1 MPTVVKMPQLGE
13 SVIEGTVAR
22 WLKAPGD
29 PVTKLEPLLEITTD
43 KIDTEIPAP
52 ADGTLLEILVP
63 EGETVRAG
71 ASLAYI
77 GEPNGEHEIQDT
89 GYGKRETEVESAADG
104 KSQNQPTSP
113 HSERRGAV
121 QAPHSERPAGRG
133 FVSPVVGRIA
143 AEHGID
149 LDQVEGTGLHGR
161 VTKKDVLAFVAQR
174 SRMVDASEIGEI
186 GEIGRPAQIPPISP
200 ISQSPA
206 AAEEATPAPAEL
218 APDEVLEPLS
228 AIRRAIAAHMVQS
241 KQSSPHVTTV
251 FEVDMTAV
259 VRHREEHKRSFAD
272 RGIKLTFTPY
282 FVAATAAALR
292 QAPQV
297 NSRFSDRGIVLNR
310 RIHIGVAVALNDGLI
325 VPVIRDA
332 DEKNLPGLARAVNEL
347 AERARSGRLG
357 PDDVKGGTFTI
368 TNHGVSGSLI
378 GTPIIN
384 QPQSGI
390 LGIGAIVKRPVVRST
405 QQRSERSTQQRNE
418 RSTQQRSE
426 RSSSRSLLP
435 SADDAIVI
443 RPMCY
448 LSFTFDHRVLDGAQA
463 DAFLTVVRDRL
474 ENWENAEH

>member
-13 SVIEGTVAR
+13 SVVEGTVAR

-29 PVTKLEPLLEITTD
+29 SVTKLEPLLEITTD

-52 ADGTLLEILVP
+52 ADGTLLEVLVP

-71 ASLAYI
+71 TPLAYI
-77 GEPNGEHEIQDT
+77 GEPNA
-89 GYGKRETEVESAADG
+89 GYGRRSLEFGSPRARRNTESELDG
-104 KSQNQPTSP
+104 DSQHPSQISP
-113 HSERRGAV
+113 
-121 QAPHSERPAGRG
+121 SERPAGRG

-161 VTKKDVLAFVAQR
+161 ITKKDVLAFVAQR
-174 SRMVDASEIGEI
+174 SRAAAASEMEEIRGIEEI
-186 GEIGRPAQIPPISP
+186 GKTERQAPIAPIPS
-200 ISQSPA
+200 ISQAPA
-206 AAEEATPAPAEL
+206 RIEGAAEAPGEL
-218 APDEVLEPLS
+218 SPDEVLQPLS
-228 AIRRAIAAHMVQS
+228 AMRRAIAQHMVQS
-241 KQSSPHVTTV
+241 KQTSPHVTTV

-259 VRHREEHKRSFAD
+259 VHHREAQKAAFAEK
-272 RGIKLTFTPY
+272 GIKLTFTPY
-282 FVAATAAALR
+282 FVAATAAAIR
-292 QAPQV
+292 QVPQV
-297 NSRFSDRGIVLNR
+297 NSRFSDKGLVLSR
-310 RIHIGVAVALNDGLI
+310 RIHIGVAVALNEGLI

-332 DEKNLPGLARAVNEL
+332 DEKNLQGLARAVNDL

-357 PDDVKGGTFTI
+357 PDEVKGGTFTI

-384 QPQSGI
+384 QPQTGI
-390 LGIGAIVKRPVVRST
+390 LGIGAIVKRPVVRS
-405 QQRSERSTQQRNE
+405 N
-418 RSTQQRSE
+418 
-426 RSSSRSLLP
+426 SRSLLP

-463 DAFLTVVRDRL
+463 DVFLTVVRDTL
-474 ENWENAEH
+474 ENWEKSWQTTTTI